1 MTHNKTLTLRSF
13 DVPQLHKFGIGF
25 DNMFDEL
32 MRVSSLQT
40 NSNYPPH
47 NVIKTGEDTVTI
59 EVAVAG
65 FAEGEIDIALDK
77 RLLTI
82 TGARKRSEDEKH
94 EYLHRGIS
102 SRDFKHTFTLADHVE
117 VKSAAIKDGI
127 LAVHLEREVPEEAK
141 PKTIAITYT
150 S

>member
-102 SRDFKHTFTLADHVE
+102 SRDFKHTFTLAEHVE

>member
-1 MTHNKTLTLRSF
+1 MTKTLHLRGF
-13 DVPQLHKFGIGF
+13 DIPAFNKFGIGF
-25 DNMFDEL
+25 ENLFDDL
-32 MRVSSLQT
+32 QRVTQTQSST
-40 NSNYPPH
+40 NYPPH
-47 NVIKTGEDTVTI
+47 NVIKTGDDTVTI

-82 TGARKRSEDEKH
+82 TGNKKREDDADH

-102 SRDFKHTFTLADHVE
+102 SRDFKQTFPLAEHVE
-117 VKSAAIKDGI
+117 VNGAAIRDGI
-127 LAVHLEREVPEEAK
+127 LTVYLERKVPESAK
-141 PKTIAITYT
+141 PKSIAITYN